1 MRTPEPP
8 FQALTLRRAHSQG
21 EESLFAYVLFV
32 SLPEF
37 SSHKGLWDLTVS
49 VTIWDSDD
57 RQWEDQDGNQG
68 MGNNSGGGEFSQLGA
83 HVCNPSIPEAEAGGL
98 RAGGYRR
105 RPHFKRTKGKN
116 KRVILEECSLG
127 ETPAP
132 WSAAVTQAVCVSRAR
147 EAQKGS

>member
-8 FQALTLRRAHSQG
+8 LQALTLRRAHSQG

-32 SLPEF
+32 SLLEL

-49 VTIWDSDD
+49 VPIWDSDD

-68 MGNNSGGGEFSQLGA
+68 LGNNGGGGEFSQLGA
-83 HVCNPSIPEAEAGGL
+83 YACNPSISEEAEAGEL

-105 RPHFKRTKGKN
+105 RPYFKRTKGK
-116 KRVILEECSLG
+116 
-127 ETPAP
+127 T
-132 WSAAVTQAVCVSRAR
+132 R
-147 EAQKGS
+147 E